1 MSEATEER
9 SSKGN
14 PIFSFFESVFSF
26 VLLILLVVGIA
37 TVAIKWQR
45 SKVEFLGEDRIRVT
59 SATWWGMVEDVST
72 YRAGEKGWVREG
84 ENGEEV
90 SVRTQPIVLDP

>member
-1 MSEATEER
+1 MSEPTEGR
-9 SSKGN
+9 RAKGN
-14 PIFSFFESVFSF
+14 PVFSFFESVFSF
-26 VLLILLVVGIA
+26 VLLIVLVVGIA

-45 SKVEFLGEDRIRVT
+45 SKVEFLGNDRLRVT
-59 SATWWGMVEDVST
+59 SGTWWGLVEDVST
-72 YRAGEKGWVREG
+72 YRAGQTGWVREG